1 MKCVVFVLPS
11 PPGTE
16 WRSGRPRA
24 GESRQSAAA
33 CSPQAG
39 SCLRCRREAA
49 RPREPSQ
56 CWTWRW
62 CLNALWG
69 TSNGNSRWVSVG
81 SFWDPVLWPLILSS
95 SFRFW
100 CLPHMPLRPP
110 FFAFPHPLVFGLQA
124 LESRSARVSQ
134 DR

>member
-1 MKCVVFVLPS
+1 MKCVVVLVLPS

-16 WRSGRPRA
+16 LRAGRPQA
-24 GESRQSAAA
+24 DESGQSAAA

-49 RPREPSQ
+49 RPSEPNQ

-69 TSNGNSRWVSVG
+69 TSNGNSHWVSVG
-81 SFWDPVLWPLILSS
+81 FFRDPIRWPLILSS
-95 SFRFW
+95 PFRFW
-100 CLPHMPLRPP
+100 FLP
-110 FFAFPHPLVFGLQA
+110 
-124 LESRSARVSQ
+124 
-134 DR
+134 